1 MTKNP
6 VNQEQKILK
15 SFFHPLARNK
25 EALELKND
33 AAYLFKKK
41 KNGCIFGYD
50 DRRKAF

>member
-1 MTKNP
+1 MNQ
-6 VNQEQKILK
+6 VNQEQEILK
-15 SFFHPLARNK
+15 KFFHPLAKNK

-41 KNGCIFGYD
+41 NGCLIRYD